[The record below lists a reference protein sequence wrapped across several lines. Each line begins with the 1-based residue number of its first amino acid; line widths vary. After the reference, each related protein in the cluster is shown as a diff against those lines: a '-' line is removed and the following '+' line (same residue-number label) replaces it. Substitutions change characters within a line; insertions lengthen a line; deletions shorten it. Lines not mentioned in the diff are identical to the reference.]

1 MNINTTQKNLLVK
14 DKFSEIDTKHNN
26 KIEMD
31 KYFKFEVLVLDI
43 C

>member
-1 MNINTTQKNLLVK
+1 MAGPKYFYYCK

-26 KIEMD
+26 KIEKD
-31 KYFKFEVLVLDI
+31 KYFKSKILVLDI